1 MFLPKQ
7 RMWLCALIILLKD
20 TAESKRYLEQLSFHR
35 RAVALPEEVTLF
47 VNDDRIEVIGD
58 RPYYLFE
65 DGVMKQC

>member
-1 MFLPKQ
+1 M
-7 RMWLCALIILLKD
+7 
-20 TAESKRYLEQLSFHR
+20 ELSLR
-35 RAVALPEEVTLF
+35 RKAVALPEEVTLF